1 MKIFDLF
8 FSETKIKTRLFISLI
23 VLSIPLFSLFYLT
36 SVTQNRAIN
45 FGSKEIDGVI
55 YNKLLIK
62 MGLFILDLDINRIKT
77 LTDIESSKIIISE
90 NKNSLENYL
99 KELETT
105 NNKYGENLDTKN
117 EYNNLKS
124 ELSNLIYNDNS
135 QTSFNGIVNEIL
147 KFNSKIGD
155 TSNLI
160 LDPDLDS
167 YYIMDL
173 TLMKIP
179 FLIHHLLDLESIVFK
194 LNEKKIIIED
204 DKRNLYIEI
213 IESEKIL
220 EDTFSSLNTSYKY
233 NSNIKSKLDDSY
245 KSIQLKQKDINN
257 YLIKTILNQNTMQE
271 SKFKELSK
279 VYIESLLSAYEKSIV
294 IQIELL
300 EARINGFRFE
310 QIISLLVVSLF
321 TLIAYVLQIKTIY
334 TIVVPLGN
342 ALKNIKSMSSGNL
355 LINFDY
361 KSKDEMGELNE
372 TLEQFKNI
380 LNNFLKIV
388 KNLVYDSNISYHRIN
403 EMAKTLSLVS
413 SNQAANSEEASSS
426 LHEISSAFENIAN
439 SISNETKDIYEIGK
453 IFQNIV
459 SSNQRVYKII
469 DVLTDIA
476 KKSNENAEKSKD
488 TIALANSSMD
498 EIRNLSIE
506 IVKITSIIQEISK
519 QTNLL
524 ALNASI
530 EAARAGD
537 HGQGFS
543 VVADEISKLS
553 QRTALSI
560 SQIKDLTAKT
570 DHSIQSASHAV
581 TLAVSAL
588 QEVVSRINKINENT
602 ISAKEEIES
611 QDNNFSVIEKSYND
625 LQKTGT
631 EIDQGANEE
640 KIAIRL
646 ITDSIFAISDE
657 TTKVAENSQSLA
669 EISDNLSKLT
679 KELNLSMEFFK
690 ID

>member
-1 MKIFDLF
+1 M
-8 FSETKIKTRLFISLI
+8 
-23 VLSIPLFSLFYLT
+23 
-36 SVTQNRAIN
+36 
-45 FGSKEIDGVI
+45 
-55 YNKLLIK
+55 
-62 MGLFILDLDINRIKT
+62 
-77 LTDIESSKIIISE
+77 
-90 NKNSLENYL
+90 
-99 KELETT
+99 
-105 NNKYGENLDTKN
+105 
-117 EYNNLKS
+117 
-124 ELSNLIYNDNS
+124 
-135 QTSFNGIVNEIL
+135 
-147 KFNSKIGD
+147 
-155 TSNLI
+155 
-160 LDPDLDS
+160 
-167 YYIMDL
+167 
-173 TLMKIP
+173 
-179 FLIHHLLDLESIVFK
+179 DLESIVFK

-439 SISNETKDIYEIGK
+439 SISNETKD
-453 IFQNIV
+453 
-459 SSNQRVYKII
+459 
-469 DVLTDIA
+469 
-476 KKSNENAEKSKD
+476 
-488 TIALANSSMD
+488 
-498 EIRNLSIE
+498 
-506 IVKITSIIQEISK
+506 
-519 QTNLL
+519 
-524 ALNASI
+524 
-530 EAARAGD
+530 
-537 HGQGFS
+537 
-543 VVADEISKLS
+543 
-553 QRTALSI
+553 
-560 SQIKDLTAKT
+560 
-570 DHSIQSASHAV
+570 
-581 TLAVSAL
+581 
-588 QEVVSRINKINENT
+588 
-602 ISAKEEIES
+602 
-611 QDNNFSVIEKSYND
+611 
-625 LQKTGT
+625 
-631 EIDQGANEE
+631 
-640 KIAIRL
+640 
-646 ITDSIFAISDE
+646 
-657 TTKVAENSQSLA
+657 
-669 EISDNLSKLT
+669 
-679 KELNLSMEFFK
+679 
-690 ID
+690 